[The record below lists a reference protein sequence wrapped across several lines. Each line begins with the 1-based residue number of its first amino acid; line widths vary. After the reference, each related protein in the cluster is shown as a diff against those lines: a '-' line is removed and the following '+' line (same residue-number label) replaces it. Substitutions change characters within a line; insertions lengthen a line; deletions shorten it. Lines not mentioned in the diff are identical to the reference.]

1 MKIAIGQYFIEGDG
15 DGFIIYEL
23 IPKKNKEGVLT
34 GHMGKANVRW
44 HPTLESACVRVLGLL
59 ISCSDKDELRYLIQY
74 IEGIKDEIISE
85 VKEALQDK

>member
-1 MKIAIGQYFIEGDG
+1 MKIEIGQYFIEGDG

-44 HPTLESACVRVLGLL
+44 HPTLESACNRVFGLL
-59 ISCSDKDELRYLIQY
+59 VSCSEVQSVKGLVEYA
-74 IEGIKDEIISE
+74 IKIKQEMLDEI
-85 VKEALQDK
+85 KEALFR